1 MPINKIPQRAFSNDD
16 MIVDTY
22 TATAGQTAF
31 TLTRAAAVNSLL
43 VHVNDVIQQPT
54 VDYTVAGTTLTM
66 TSALSA
72 NDDVR
77 VRVMTERPLGTQS
90 GGSGATT
97 LGALNDVSAATPAT
111 GQVLKWSGTTWA
123 PAADA
128 TGGGGSSLTIQD
140 EGVALS
146 TAATTLN
153 FVGSGITASGTG
165 ATKTITVSGTGGS
178 GIALTDLSVASEG
191 TASGDGSIAYNNS
204 NGQFTYTPPT
214 LNGLTNA
221 GDVDFGSNKI
231 LYANVYANLSDLP
244 SASSYHGMF
253 AHVHGT
259 GKAYYAHAGNWVP
272 LADESQLTLDGLT
285 GVSTT
290 GVTSGQVLKYNGT
303 SWAPAADSAG
313 SSGIALGDISV
324 GAEGT
329 ASGDGSLAYNNST
342 GVFTYTPPVIP
353 AVSLPDDQEFG
364 VTASGASAYTF
375 SGAATGNNPTLNLQR
390 GKTYRFD
397 INASGH
403 PFEIRVSNGGAA
415 YTNGVVTQNA
425 TNGAVYFTVP
435 EDAPATLVYQ
445 CANHAAM
452 VGTINCVGKALGT
465 QHVSNHQLH
474 VYKSA
479 TNEARIGNT
488 DGGHTFISQTN
499 NNSNAFEIYDMHGS
513 NTGRNAL
520 AVATNLSGSKT
531 NLFTVREDG
540 QVDMVNSQT
549 LNGSG
554 AVIQAKCKTV
564 NTLASGN
571 PINTWTEI
579 HSNYRV
585 SITPKYSD
593 SHIIGNWMIP
603 INPTGASNILM
614 AIVPWVSTDGGTTK
628 FIIQDGN
635 TGGNIHGSR
644 HHLSQAWFRSN
655 NGYDVNDMQNHIV
668 KFRHEAI
675 NTTSSHTYG
684 FYFRSEGSNTTYF
697 CHSNGNNA
705 TWGWVAAMK
714 LELME
719 VRP

>member
-1 MPINKIPQRAFSNDD
+1 MPINKIPQRAFNNDD
-16 MIVDTY
+16 MLVDNY

-77 VRVMTERPLGTQS
+77 IRIMTERPLGTQS

-97 LGALNDVSAATPAT
+97 LGALNDVSSATPAT
-111 GQVLKWSGTTWA
+111 GQVLKWSGTQWA
-123 PAADA
+123 PDADA

-191 TASGDGSIAYNNS
+191 TASGDGSIAYNNT

-231 LYANVYANLSDLP
+231 LYSNHYAQLSDLP
-244 SASSYHGMF
+244 SASTYHGMF

-329 ASGDGSLAYNNST
+329 ASGDGSLAYNSST

-364 VTASGASAYTF
+364 VTSSGASAYVF
-375 SGAATGNNPTLNLQR
+375 SGGATGNNPTLNLQR

-403 PFEIRVSNGGAA
+403 PFQIRVSNGGAA
-415 YTNGVVTQNA
+415 YTNGVVTQNN

-445 CANHAAM
+445 CTSHAAM
-452 VGTINCVGKALGT
+452 VGTINCVGYGIGT
-465 QHVSNHQLH
+465 TSPTT
-474 VYKSA
+474 YGDA
-479 TNEARIGNT
+479 NT
-488 DGGHTFISQTN
+488 RLAVVQPT
-499 NNSNAFEIYDMHGS
+499 SNANDVNIQFGTSDVRGIAFVNDVSGDAVGFGS
-513 NTGRNAL
+513 MTDDAVKLVTNGTDRVTVNTNGEVQL
-520 AVATNLSGSKT
+520 
-531 NLFTVREDG
+531 
-540 QVDMVNSQT
+540 VNGQT

-554 AVIQAKCKTV
+554 ALIQTKCKIV
-564 NTLASGN
+564 NTMASGN
-571 PINTWTEI
+571 PVNTWTEI

-585 SITPKYSD
+585 SIMPKYSD

-603 INPTGASNILM
+603 INPQGASNILM
-614 AIVPWVSTDGGTTK
+614 AIVPWISTDGGTTK
-628 FIIQDGN
+628 TIITDG
-635 TGGNIHGSR
+635 IQSGSR
-644 HHLSQAWFRSN
+644 HHLSQSFFRSN
-655 NGYDVNDMQNHIV
+655 NGYDGNDMQNHIV
-668 KFRHEAI
+668 KFRHTAI

-684 FYFRSEGSNTTYF
+684 FYFRSEGNNTTYF
-697 CHSNGNNA
+697 CHSGGNNS
-705 TWGWVAAMK
+705 TWGWTAGMK
-714 LELME
+714 LELTE

>member
-1 MPINKIPQRAFSNDD
+1 MPINKIPQRAFNNDD

-54 VDYTVAGTTLTM
+54 VDYTVAGTTLTF
-66 TSALSA
+66 TSALSV

-97 LGALNDVSAATPAT
+97 LGALNDVSSATPAT
-111 GQVLKWSGTTWA
+111 GQVLKWSGTQWA
-123 PAADA
+123 PDTDA
-128 TGGGGSSLTIQD
+128 TGSGGGSSLTIQD

-191 TASGDGSIAYNNS
+191 TASGDGSIAYDNT

-214 LNGLTNA
+214 LDGLTNA
-221 GDVDFGSNKI
+221 GDVDFGTNKI
-231 LYANVYANLSDLP
+231 LYSNHYANVGDLP
-244 SASSYHGMF
+244 SASTYHGMF

-259 GKAYYAHAGNWVP
+259 GKAYYAHAGNWVS
-272 LADESQLTLDGLT
+272 LANESQLTLDGLT
-285 GVSTT
+285 GVSTS

-324 GAEGT
+324 GSEGT
-329 ASGDGSLAYNNST
+329 ASGDGSLAYNSST
-342 GVFTYTPPVIP
+342 GVFTYTPPIIP
-353 AVSLPDDQEFG
+353 AVALPDDQEFG
-364 VTASGASAYTF
+364 VTASGASAYVF
-375 SGAATGNNPTLNLQR
+375 SGAATGNNPTLTLQR

-403 PFEIRVSNGGAA
+403 PFEIRVSNGGSA

-435 EDAPATLVYQ
+435 EDAPNSLVYQ
-445 CANHAAM
+445 CTVHSAM
-452 VGTINCVGKALGT
+452 VGTIN
-465 QHVSNHQLH
+465 
-474 VYKSA
+474 
-479 TNEARIGNT
+479 I
-488 DGGHTFISQTN
+488 I
-499 NNSNAFEIYDMHGS
+499 
-513 NTGRNAL
+513 
-520 AVATNLSGSKT
+520 
-531 NLFTVREDG
+531 
-540 QVDMVNSQT
+540 
-549 LNGSG
+549 SG
-554 AVIQAKCKTV
+554 ATIQTKCNVV

-571 PINTWTEI
+571 PVNTWTEI
-579 HSNYRV
+579 HNSYRV
-585 SITPKYSD
+585 SITPRYSG
-593 SHIIGNWMIP
+593 SHIYGDWMIP

-628 FIIQDGN
+628 YIISDGN
-635 TGGNIHGSR
+635 TSGGINGSR
-644 HHLSQAWFRSN
+644 HHLSQSFFRSN
-655 NGYDVNDMQNHIV
+655 NGYDGNDMQNHIV
-668 KFRHEAI
+668 KFRHTAI
-675 NTTSSHTYG
+675 NNTAVHTYG

-697 CHSNGNNA
+697 NHTNSNNG

-714 LELME
+714 LELRE

>member
-16 MIVDTY
+16 MAVDVY

-31 TLTRAAAVNSLL
+31 TLSRAASVNSLL

-77 VRVMTERPLGTQS
+77 IRIMTERPLGTQS

-97 LGALNDVSAATPAT
+97 LGALNDVSSATPAT
-111 GQVLKWSGTTWA
+111 GQVLKWSGTQWA
-123 PAADA
+123 PDTDA

-191 TASGDGSIAYNNS
+191 TASGDGSIAYNNT

-231 LYANVYANLSDLP
+231 LYSNHYAQLSDLP
-244 SASSYHGMF
+244 SASTYHGMF

-259 GKAYYAHAGNWVP
+259 GKAYYAHAGNWVA
-272 LADESQLTLDGLT
+272 LADASELTLDGLT
-285 GVSTT
+285 GVSTS

-329 ASGDGSLAYNNST
+329 PSGDGSLAYNNST
-342 GVFTYTPPVIP
+342 GVFTYTPPIIP
-353 AVSLPDDQEFG
+353 AVALPDDQEFG

-375 SGAATGNNPTLNLQR
+375 TGAATGNNPTLTLQR

-397 INASGH
+397 VNASGH
-403 PFEIRVSNGGAA
+403 PFQIRVSSGGSN
-415 YTNGVVTQNA
+415 YTNGVVNAGTQ
-425 TNGAVYFTVP
+425 NGAVYFTVP
-435 EDAPATLVYQ
+435 DDAPNSLVYQ
-445 CANHAAM
+445 CTVHAAM
-452 VGTINCVGKALGT
+452 VGTINIIDKV
-465 QHVSNHQLH
+465 VP
-474 VYKSA
+474 
-479 TNEARIGNT
+479 
-488 DGGHTFISQTN
+488 GH
-499 NNSNAFEIYDMHGS
+499 
-513 NTGRNAL
+513 
-520 AVATNLSGSKT
+520 
-531 NLFTVREDG
+531 
-540 QVDMVNSQT
+540 
-549 LNGSG
+549 
-554 AVIQAKCKTV
+554 VIQTV
-564 NTLASGN
+564 TVTSS
-571 PINTWTEI
+571 TV
-579 HSNYRV
+579 V
-585 SITPKYSD
+585 STTSTSLTAFGLSTSFTPKDANS
-593 SHIIGNWMIP
+593 IILITANVAGEHY
-603 INPTGASNILM
+603 
-614 AIVPWVSTDGGTTK
+614 GTHADRGLR
-628 FIIQDGN
+628 FE
-635 TGGNIHGSR
+635 
-644 HHLSQAWFRSN
+644 FRSN
-655 NGYDVNDMQNHIV
+655 GSQIRYWPYVDYHSNDNSQNISTQTLTHSENAV
-668 KFRHEAI
+668 
-675 NTTSSHTYG
+675 NTTARTYEVRFCASSGT
-684 FYFRSEGSNTTYF
+684 NTT
-697 CHSNGNNA
+697 GRINNYNSPSRLIIQEIA
-705 TWGWVAAMK
+705 Q
-714 LELME
+714 
-719 VRP
+719 

>member
-1 MPINKIPQRAFSNDD
+1 MPINKIPQRAFNNDD

-54 VDYTVAGTTLTM
+54 VDYTVAGTTLTF
-66 TSALSA
+66 TSALSV

-97 LGALNDVSAATPAT
+97 LGALNDVSSATPAT
-111 GQVLKWSGTTWA
+111 GQVLKWSGTQWA
-123 PAADA
+123 PDTDA
-128 TGGGGSSLTIQD
+128 TGSGGGSSLTIQD

-191 TASGDGSIAYNNS
+191 TASGNGAIAYDNT

-231 LYANVYANLSDLP
+231 LYANHYANLGDLP
-244 SASSYHGMF
+244 SASTYHGMF

-259 GKAYYAHAGNWVP
+259 GKAYYAHAGNWVS
-272 LADESQLTLDGLT
+272 LANESQLTLDGLT
-285 GVSTT
+285 GVSTS

-324 GAEGT
+324 GSEGT
-329 ASGDGSLAYNNST
+329 ASGDGSLAYNSST
-342 GVFTYTPPVIP
+342 GVFTYTPPIIP
-353 AVSLPDDQEFG
+353 AVALPDDQEFG

-375 SGAATGNNPTLNLQR
+375 SGAATGNNPTLTLQR

-403 PFEIRVSNGGAA
+403 PFEIRVSNGGSA

-435 EDAPATLVYQ
+435 DDAPATLVYQ
-445 CANHAAM
+445 CTVHAAM
-452 VGTINCVGKALGT
+452 VGTINVIDKIVPGHVIQMANSTLAGGGAVSTTTNWTSTDNTINITPLKA
-465 QHVSNHQLH
+465 
-474 VYKSA
+474 
-479 TNEARIGNT
+479 
-488 DGGHTFISQTN
+488 
-499 NNSNAFEIYDMHGS
+499 
-513 NTGRNAL
+513 
-520 AVATNLSGSKT
+520 GSKIMVHYT
-531 NLFTVREDG
+531 HVMRISAGSSHTRADLRLIESVSGTVIAEER
-540 QVDMVNSQT
+540 
-549 LNGSG
+549 
-554 AVIQAKCKTV
+554 
-564 NTLASGN
+564 
-571 PINTWTEI
+571 
-579 HSNYRV
+579 Y
-585 SITPKYSD
+585 
-593 SHIIGNWMIP
+593 IGEE
-603 INPTGASNILM
+603 
-614 AIVPWVSTDGGTTK
+614 STDGGKDPIQNFAGTGVYTTSDTNQRTFVLQFRK
-628 FIIQDGN
+628 AGGS
-635 TGGNIHGSR
+635 TSEAGNIYYKWYTGATHTM
-644 HHLSQAWFRSN
+644 QAL
-655 NGYDVNDMQNHIV
+655 
-668 KFRHEAI
+668 E
-675 NTTSSHTYG
+675 
-684 FYFRSEGSNTTYF
+684 
-697 CHSNGNNA
+697 
-705 TWGWVAAMK
+705 VAQ
-714 LELME
+714 
-719 VRP
+719 

>member
-329 ASGDGSLAYNNST
+329 PSGDGSLAYNNST
-342 GVFTYTPPVIP
+342 GVFTYTPPIIP
-353 AVSLPDDQEFG
+353 AVALPDDQEFG

-375 SGAATGNNPTLNLQR
+375 SGAATGNNPTLTLQK

-397 INASGH
+397 VNASGH
-403 PFEIRVSNGGAA
+403 PFQIRVSSGGSN
-415 YTNGVVTQNA
+415 YTNGVVNAGTQS
-425 TNGAVYFTVP
+425 GAVYFTVP
-435 EDAPATLVYQ
+435 DDAPATLVYQ
-445 CANHAAM
+445 CAVHAAM
-452 VGTINCVGKALGT
+452 VGTINIVNKTQIAIFERNAIATFSAGSFSTRNFQTLVHSSIPGVSLDGSGYANIPAGSYLYQYFTTVNNDSSAPGEIVSRVYDHGASTVIPNSYSIRGVQAADGTDSVEHMGQYFATHTGTRALT
-465 QHVSNHQLH
+465 IQTLSENAAHTDV
-474 VYKSA
+474 
-479 TNEARIGNT
+479 NT
-488 DGGHTFISQTN
+488 FDSSPG
-499 NNSNAFEIYDMHGS
+499 
-513 NTGRNAL
+513 NAL
-520 AVATNLSGSKT
+520 ANA
-531 NLFTVREDG
+531 DG
-540 QVDMVNSQT
+540 RKS
-549 LNGSG
+549 
-554 AVIQAKCKTV
+554 IQLLVWK
-564 NTLASGN
+564 
-571 PINTWTEI
+571 
-579 HSNYRV
+579 
-585 SITPKYSD
+585 IT
-593 SHIIGNWMIP
+593 
-603 INPTGASNILM
+603 
-614 AIVPWVSTDGGTTK
+614 
-628 FIIQDGN
+628 
-635 TGGNIHGSR
+635 
-644 HHLSQAWFRSN
+644 
-655 NGYDVNDMQNHIV
+655 
-668 KFRHEAI
+668 
-675 NTTSSHTYG
+675 
-684 FYFRSEGSNTTYF
+684 
-697 CHSNGNNA
+697 
-705 TWGWVAAMK
+705 
-714 LELME
+714 
-719 VRP
+719 